1 MKPDRAISWVVL
13 LIAILVVLYF
23 GTLLLETWGV
33 IG

>member
-13 LIAILVVLYF
+13 LIAILVALYF